1 MKYDK
6 IMRKTLENLIILN
19 KNGNDISKFLETA
32 YPDNCRPSLN
42 VSGYFLIRF
51 YFNGLK
57 NLITVFKY
65 IRQQKY
71 LLKSKLNERD
81 ARVYKCDKR
90 HNTRTVT
97 PAIKILIEVNFLIF

>member
-32 YPDNCRPSLN
+32 YPDHCRPSLN

-71 LLKSKLNERD
+71 GISRMTHQ
-81 ARVYKCDKR
+81 KCEYHTKTGII
-90 HNTRTVT
+90 HKKK
-97 PAIKILIEVNFLIF
+97 KI